1 MDPSSQSPGNITPFC
16 IGMTFDTI
24 SQARHTLLRH
34 TADRH
39 ESYLVAKSDPARHI
53 AKCRD
58 PLCKYE
64 VRIGTKKG
72 QPRVTVYNPHT
83 CPPSTHDNWKQSRSS
98 KLKPDYVAA
107 DGGSRKHGRRN
118 SQSSSDEEGDG
129 LERKRQRSRQA
140 CTQCRSR
147 RVKCNGNVP
156 CSMCASSNVDCEYIS
171 SARPGSAR
179 RTVPDGGHV
188 VAHGT
193 SAVRT
198 DSPSAPQGILE
209 PWKQRFV
216 GRQSSVAFPL
226 FVGLDVQASNPPRL
240 HSFAYNPGLRR
251 EPETSVRFQ
260 TAEVIDWEVAKRLI
274 NVYVAAIHPLFNF
287 LDHESLLQR
296 AGDHW
301 HGKPQGLS
309 FEAVICGV
317 MALGSLFHG
326 AEAALTQEKE
336 LWAVQHAKSIL
347 EDYVAGRYPTIEHVA
362 AYFLRTLY
370 MRTTSRPHVSW
381 LCSCTMMHLVEATG
395 LQHGPDGFML
405 APGRAPPDTASR
417 QPYKP
422 RRTAQVAE
430 CLQTL
435 IAWDYGRSV
444 MNPTLHARQEDF
456 SATFKTDLSSQ
467 LCSLVQAIPV
477 STPGREVGAGAED
490 QVSALRKVIRIEVDH
505 DFLVLV
511 KADLVF
517 CLYRRLRLI
526 NFHFHPQRIEEI
538 ISAGTAALA
547 PAQRLVFMDQPW
559 WNVLGTVFQFV
570 CVLLALDTL
579 DSLAVIPRAMET
591 LQSIADRLNT
601 HLATEALATVRQ
613 LVRASANKKRNG
625 IDHLERSLGE
635 GGHGVGDDTTIPTAP
650 DDVSFYPFAQPDAID
665 LDFFLNMSF

>member
-1 MDPSSQSPGNITPFC
+1 MDLSHQSPRDVTPFC

-53 AKCRD
+53 TKCRD
-58 PLCKYE
+58 PVCQYE

-98 KLKPDYVAA
+98 KLKPNYVAA
-107 DGGSRKHGRRN
+107 DEGSRKHGRRK
-118 SQSSSDEEGDG
+118 SQSSSDEADG
-129 LERKRQRSRQA
+129 LDRKRQRSRQA

-147 RVKCNGNVP
+147 RVKCDGNVP
-156 CSMCASSNVDCEYIS
+156 CRMCASSSVECEYVPS
-171 SARPGSAR
+171 TQPADAR
-179 RTVPDGGHV
+179 RVASDDGQ
-188 VAHGT
+188 VAAQGT

-198 DSPSAPQGILE
+198 SSPSAPHGILE

-226 FVGLDVQASNPPRL
+226 FVGLDVQAPNPPRL
-240 HSFAYNPGLRR
+240 HSFAYNPGVRR

-260 TAEVIDWEVAKRLI
+260 VAEVINWVVAKRLI
-274 NVYVAAIHPLFNF
+274 NVYVTTIHPLFNF
-287 LDHESLLQR
+287 LDHERLLQR
-296 AGDHW
+296 AEEHW

-309 FEAVICGV
+309 FEAVVCGV
-317 MALGSLFHG
+317 VALGSLFTG
-326 AEAALTQEKE
+326 VEGALTPEKE

-347 EDYVAGRYPTIEHVA
+347 EDYVVGRFPTIEHVA

-370 MRTTSRPHVSW
+370 MRTTSRPHLSW

-405 APGRAPPDTASR
+405 APGKAPPDTPSR
-417 QPYKP
+417 QPYNP

-444 MNPTLHARQEDF
+444 MNPTLHARKEDF
-456 SATFKTDLSSQ
+456 SATFKTDLCSQ
-467 LCSLVQAIPV
+467 LCTLVQAVAV
-477 STPGREVGAGAED
+477 STPAREVVADAED
-490 QVSALRKVIRIEVDH
+490 QVFALRKVVRIEVDH

-511 KADLVF
+511 KADLIF

-526 NFHFHPQRIEEI
+526 NFQLRSRQIEEI
-538 ISAGTAALA
+538 VSAGTAALA
-547 PAQRLVFMDQPW
+547 PAQRLVFLDQPW
-559 WNVLGTVFQFV
+559 WNVLGTVFQFA
-570 CVLLALDTL
+570 CVLLALDTP
-579 DSLAVIPRAMET
+579 DSLAVIPQAMET
-591 LQSIADRLNT
+591 LQSISDRLNT
-601 HLATEALATVRQ
+601 HLSTEALATVRQ
-613 LVRASANKKRNG
+613 LVRASVNKKRKG

-635 GGHGVGDDTTIPTAP
+635 GSHGLRDDTTIPTAP
-650 DDVSFYPFAQPDAID
+650 EDISFYPFAQSGAID